1 MKKYFCFLITLLTVA
16 FGTYYVS
23 FLSVN
28 ENTSVLAKDKNLLF
42 SGFPAD
48 EQISQYNRIIE
59 LILFPNIL
67 ESVNRVYGENQ
78 RGIDDYEILEIERGY
93 YPSSFNY
100 RFTIKF
106 KTYSGAHSCPYD
118 ENIAV
123 YDMIDF
129 NPLKI
134 VEVSFEHHPLDI
146 CDWNL

>member
-1 MKKYFCFLITLLTVA
+1 MKKYFYGLAILLTL
-16 FGTYYVS
+16 VS
-23 FLSVN
+23 FVHCIPILNVN
-28 ENTSVLAKDKNLLF
+28 ENTHVLAQDKNILF
-42 SGFPAD
+42 SSFPAD

-59 LILFPNIL
+59 LILFPSIL
-67 ESVNRVYGENQ
+67 ESVNRVYGEKQ

-93 YPSSFNY
+93 YPSSFKY

-106 KTYSGAHSCPYD
+106 RTYSGAHSCPYD

-146 CDWNL
+146 CH